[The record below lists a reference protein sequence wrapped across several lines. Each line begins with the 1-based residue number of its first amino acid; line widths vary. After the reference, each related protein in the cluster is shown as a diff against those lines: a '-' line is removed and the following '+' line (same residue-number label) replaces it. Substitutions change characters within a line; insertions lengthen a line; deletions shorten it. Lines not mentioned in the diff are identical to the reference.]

1 MTYMANAYKGTKC
14 DIVTERLKDMIIS
27 GTYKSGEKLPN
38 EASLCEMFGV
48 SRITIREAMKK
59 LSMMG
64 LLDIRQGKGT
74 FVKSMDLSLF
84 MKPLY
89 QLIDFEEV
97 DIDAIFDARLYI
109 ESGTVYLAATRRT
122 EADLE
127 RMERILQELKKA
139 IALEDL
145 NSVSHYDS
153 VFHEEIAKCA
163 GNPILLACL
172 QAVNEINKTCVLRL
186 SKSMEMLDD
195 CFDEHY
201 RIYEGIKNQNADAAV
216 EALRRHTMNSKMLL
230 L

>member
-1 MTYMANAYKGTKC
+1 
-14 DIVTERLKDMIIS
+14 
-27 GTYKSGEKLPN
+27 
-38 EASLCEMFGV
+38 
-48 SRITIREAMKK
+48 
-59 LSMMG
+59 MG

-153 VFHEEIAKCA
+153 AFHEEIAKCA

-201 RIYEGIKNQNADAAV
+201 KIYEGIKNQNADAAV

>member
-1 MTYMANAYKGTKC
+1 MTYMANTYKGTKC

-97 DIDAIFDARLYI
+97 DINAIFDARLYI
-109 ESGTVYLAATRRT
+109 ESGTVYMAATKRT

-127 RMERILQELKKA
+127 RMERLI
-139 IALEDL
+139 
-145 NSVSHYDS
+145 
-153 VFHEEIAKCA
+153 
-163 GNPILLACL
+163 
-172 QAVNEINKTCVLRL
+172 
-186 SKSMEMLDD
+186 
-195 CFDEHY
+195 
-201 RIYEGIKNQNADAAV
+201 
-216 EALRRHTMNSKMLL
+216 
-230 L
+230 

>member
-1 MTYMANAYKGTKC
+1 MTYMATAYKGTKC
-14 DIVTERLKDMIIS
+14 DIVTEQLKDMIIS

-139 IALEDL
+139 IAMEAL

-153 VFHEEIAKCA
+153 AFHEEIAKCA

-186 SKSMEMLDD
+186 SKSMERLDD

-201 RIYEGIKNQNADAAV
+201 KIYEGIKNQNADAAV

>member
-14 DIVTERLKDMIIS
+14 DIVTEQLKDMIIS

-127 RMERILQELKKA
+127 RMERNLQELKKA

-145 NSVSHYDS
+145 NTVSHYDS
-153 VFHEEIAKCA
+153 AIHEEIAKCA

-201 RIYEGIKNQNADAAV
+201 KIYEGIKNQNADAAV

>member
-14 DIVTERLKDMIIS
+14 DIVTERLKDMIIT

-38 EASLCEMFGV
+38 EAALCEMFGV

-89 QLIDFEEV
+89 QLIEFEEV
-97 DIDAIFDARLYI
+97 DINAIFDARLYI
-109 ESGTVYLAATRRT
+109 ESGTVYLAALKRT

-127 RMERILQELKKA
+127 RLEQILCELKKA
-139 IALEDL
+139 IAAENLAM
-145 NSVSHYDS
+145 VSHYDS

-172 QAVNEINKTCVLRL
+172 QAVDEINKTCVLRL

-195 CFDEHY
+195 CYDEHY
-201 RIYEGIKNQNADAAV
+201 QIFEGIQKMDA
-216 EALRRHTMNSKMLL
+216 EAATDALKRHTMNSKMLL